1 MSHLSTINPP
11 VVEKLTEV
19 FMRTVSETQATPADG
34 LQAIANL
41 IVLLLANLEA
51 EQRKLTVKRMKIGL
65 PELAAEAGRLCTA
78 IRKPADAFCATAL
91 PRQRTERLRIG
102 TQAVHRIRVLE
113 IMSMSQ
119 RDRRFVL

>member
-1 MSHLSTINPP
+1 MSNLSAINPP

-51 EQRKLTVKRMKIGL
+51 EERKLTVKRMKIGL
-65 PELAAEAGRLCTA
+65 PELAAEAGRLCA
-78 IRKPADAFCATAL
+78 EAGKVR
-91 PRQRTERLRIG
+91 
-102 TQAVHRIRVLE
+102 H
-113 IMSMSQ
+113 
-119 RDRRFVL
+119 

>member
-1 MSHLSTINPP
+1 MPHPYPLNPP
-11 VVEKLTEV
+11 VVEKLTTV
-19 FMRTVSETQATPADG
+19 FIHTVSETQATPADG

-102 TQAVHRIRVLE
+102 TQAVHKNGSCE
-113 IMSMSQ
+113 IKSINQ
-119 RDRRFVL
+119 